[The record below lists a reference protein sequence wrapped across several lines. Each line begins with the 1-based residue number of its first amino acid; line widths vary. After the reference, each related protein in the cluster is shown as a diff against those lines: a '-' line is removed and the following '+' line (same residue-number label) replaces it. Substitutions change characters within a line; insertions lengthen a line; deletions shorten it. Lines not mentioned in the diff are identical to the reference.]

1 MRSYSLRSLARQ
13 PLRTLASLAGVA
25 LAVALFASVA
35 AFVDGSAGLM
45 TARALAPVPI
55 DLQVGLT
62 APLAATAPSLPALR
76 SQVAAIPGITAVDPF
91 ASVDLG
97 AGALR
102 AGPTGPTSPTSP
114 IGPISS
120 SGSTALLALDPQY
133 LRDFPLIRLTAGTFS
148 AGGAVLSAEAA
159 RSLGV
164 TPGGHVAV
172 RIPGLAAPLDLVV
185 TGVADLGAAG
195 PLFTSRSPDT
205 QGEFAPVANVV
216 IVDQATFSGVVVP
229 ALRADAASA
238 TPVLRTPPV
247 VELQVRTDRARYTT
261 LDPAA
266 ALVSAQA
273 LRRTVERVAPGD
285 TTVIDN
291 ISDGLRSAGSD
302 IVLAKILF
310 LFLGIPGVL
319 LAAYL
324 AHYAAGL
331 LAEGERRELATLR
344 ARGAGPADL
353 LRGLVTQTAVIG
365 TLGAIAGLALAGV
378 VQQLLFGALLPPGAG
393 ASTVAG
399 SVALAVGAGI
409 LTTAL
414 ALYLPRRIALVR
426 EAAAERRELAPAG
439 QAPLWARGR
448 LDLVFL
454 ALAAIIQL
462 VTSLAGGFK
471 PTAAEGQ
478 SVSLSFYT
486 LLAPLFL
493 WAGLTL
499 LLVRVVLAVARRRVP
514 APGSAFGPA
523 VRGLTRRA
531 LARRG
536 RPFGAGLIA
545 LALAVA
551 FGTSLALFIAT
562 YEQHQ
567 RSDARYV
574 VGGDLRATPSLQ
586 APRALADTAALAVPG
601 VSAVTGVLKVDVK
614 VGADTRILAAVDPAP
629 FGSIA
634 RPADSFFT
642 PPGAGAAMAML
653 AADPTAILIS
663 DELAKTFNV
672 LPGDRVALRVPR
684 ADGTLVA
691 LTFHAVGLFTNVPGF
706 PQGVDLIAARSAVVA
721 ASGRS
726 NASFYL
732 LATTDPSAAA
742 TADVAAR
749 LRALSAAE
757 PLSVQ
762 TTAEAYNQDQTSLAA
777 LDLRGLGK
785 IELTF
790 TALMSAAAAGI
801 FVTATLVSRRKEYVT
816 LRALGMAAAD
826 LRQLLAGEAALLAAV
841 GLGIGALVGGGM
853 ATLFVQI
860 LAPLFVIPPAL
871 PDLAGAG
878 LLTIAVFVVLGSAAA
893 VAGGSIALGRLR
905 PVEILREE

>member
-1 MRSYSLRSLARQ
+1 MRSYSLRALLRQ
-13 PLRTLASLAGVA
+13 PLRTLASLTGVA

-55 DLQVGLT
+55 DLQVALT
-62 APLAATAPSLPALR
+62 APLAGTAPSVPALR
-76 SQVAAIPGITAVDPF
+76 SSIAATPGVAAVDPF

-102 AGPTGPTSPTSP
+102 SGTTTSSGPT
-114 IGPISS
+114 
-120 SGSTALLALDPQY
+120 ALFALDPRY
-133 LRDFPLIRLTAGTFS
+133 LRDFPLVRLTAGTMS
-148 AGGAVLSAEAA
+148 AGGAVLSADAA

-164 TPGGHVAV
+164 ASGGQVAV
-172 RIPGLAAPLDLVV
+172 RIPGRAAPLDLTVS
-185 TGVADLGAAG
+185 GIADLTAAG
-195 PLFTSRSPDT
+195 PLFASRSPDT
-205 QGEFAPVANVV
+205 QGEFAPVANVI
-216 IVDQATFSGVVVP
+216 IVDQATLGGVVVP

-238 TPVLRTPPV
+238 TPALRTAPV
-247 VELQVRTDRARYTT
+247 VELHVRTDHAPYAA

-266 ALVSAQA
+266 ALVRSQA
-273 LRRTVERVAPGD
+273 LRRTIERIAPGD
-285 TTVIDN
+285 TTVLDN
-291 ISDGLRSAGSD
+291 VSDGLRSAGTD

-331 LAEGERRELATLR
+331 LAEAERRELATLR

-353 LRGLVTQTAVIG
+353 IRGLAIETALIG
-365 TLGAIAGLALAGV
+365 ALGAIAGLILAAV
-378 VQQLLFGALLPPGAG
+378 VHQLLFGMPLPAGAG
-393 ASTVAG
+393 PATVAG
-399 SVALAVGAGI
+399 SAALAVGAGI

-439 QAPLWARGR
+439 EPPLWARAR
-448 LDLVFL
+448 LDLVFI
-454 ALAAIIQL
+454 ALAAAVQL

-499 LLVRVVLAVARRRVP
+499 LLVRVVLAIARRRRP
-514 APGSAFGPA
+514 AAGSAFGPI

-531 LARRG
+531 LARRS

-551 FGTSLALFIAT
+551 FGTSLALFITT

-574 VGGDLRATPSLQ
+574 VGADLRVTPSLQ
-586 APRALADTAALAVPG
+586 ASRALGDTAGLAIPG
-601 VSAVTGVLKVDVK
+601 VAAVTGVLQVDAK
-614 VGADTRILAAVDPAP
+614 VGVDTRALAAIDPAA
-629 FGSIA
+629 FGAIA
-634 RPADSFFT
+634 RPADAFFT
-642 PPGAGAAMAML
+642 PPGAGAAMAAL
-653 AADPTAILIS
+653 AGDPTAILIS
-663 DELAKTFNV
+663 DELAKTFNI
-672 LPGDRVALRVPR
+672 LPGDRVALRLPR
-684 ADGTLVA
+684 ADGTLVP
-691 LTFHAVGLFTNVPGF
+691 LTFHAVGLFKNVPGF
-706 PQGVDLIAARSAVVA
+706 PQGVDLVA
-721 ASGRS
+721 AQSGIVSATGRTA
-726 NASFYL
+726 ASFFL
-732 LATTDPSAAA
+732 LATAPAGDAA
-742 TADVAAR
+742 TASVAAR
-749 LRALSAAE
+749 LRALPGAGQ
-757 PLSVQ
+757 LLIQ
-762 TTAEAYNQDQTSLAA
+762 TTAEAFNQDQSSLAA

-801 FVTATLVSRRKEYVT
+801 FVTATILARRKEYVT
-816 LRALGMAAAD
+816 LRALGLSATD
-826 LRQLLAGEAALLAAV
+826 LRRLLAGEAALLAAIGLAV
-841 GLGIGALVGGGM
+841 GVLVGAAM

-871 PDLAGAG
+871 PALAGTG
-878 LLTIAVFVVLGSAAA
+878 LLAIAALV
-893 VAGGSIALGRLR
+893 VAGTAGAIAGGGIALGRLR